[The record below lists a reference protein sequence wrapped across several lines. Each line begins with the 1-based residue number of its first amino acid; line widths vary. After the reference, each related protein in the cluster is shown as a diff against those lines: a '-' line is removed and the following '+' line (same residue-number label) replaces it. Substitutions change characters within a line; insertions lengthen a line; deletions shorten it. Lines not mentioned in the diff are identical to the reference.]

1 MIPKD
6 RDAEASERRSVLD
19 PERSRT
25 PKGPHLRVMATR
37 SLACLLCASPNGSLN
52 TPVTRNP
59 SLPSARSVFGTRRD
73 VTDRRCRLPLSV
85 LGASLS
91 TCCSRFGARR
101 AYSTPRPLSRA
112 TGDRRF
118 CSASAAPSSL
128 PGCPGRSGRVG
139 ASLKEP
145 HKVTTESLLCQV
157 EGGGAESPLVLP
169 HLTRCQRQDHK

>member
-1 MIPKD
+1 M
-6 RDAEASERRSVLD
+6 RVGTRHRVHL
-19 PERSRT
+19 
-25 PKGPHLRVMATR
+25 LRVDGHADVLAGLLLWTSRIDPGATSR
-37 SLACLLCASPNGSLN
+37 LPKEVRPTPAS
-52 TPVTRNP
+52 
-59 SLPSARSVFGTRRD
+59 SARSVFGTRRD

-112 TGDRRF
+112 MGDRSF

-157 EGGGAESPLVLP
+157 EGGRAESPILLP
-169 HLTRCQRQDHK
+169 RPTRRQQQDCK